1 MNSGAWM
8 PRSYIRGECQVSL
21 HRLFR
26 TGFMLAVLGLLA
38 ACSASAVIE
47 ESGPI
52 YWPKPPEQPR
62 FVYAASLRNENSLK
76 PLSAAEKMR
85 FRISGYAEKKEIFM
99 KPFGVAAH
107 NGSVAV
113 TDTVLRR
120 GYIFNFWRKK
130 LYSFGVVG
138 PGGVLVKP
146 MGVAMDEQQNIY
158 VADIGMR
165 KVLIYD
171 AMGMYL
177 RSVGNKEDFDRPVG
191 VAVTGDGSRIYVI
204 DAGGIDSQR
213 HRLVIYG
220 GDGQQL
226 AIVGKRGG
234 GAGEFNLPT
243 HVAVAP
249 DGTVYV
255 LDGGNFR
262 IQAFTPDGE
271 HLRSWGKVGRNFGDL
286 ARPRGLAVDSDGNVY
301 VTDAAYRNFQIF
313 NPQGQ
318 LLLSIG
324 GGGLEDKPGQ
334 FALPA
339 GIAVDERGFVYVVDQ
354 LFMKVD
360 VFRRVPEQEA
370 VEIMAT
376 EAAYR

>member
-1 MNSGAWM
+1 MTGLGR
-8 PRSYIRGECQVSL
+8 PVPIIRGEFQVNL
-21 HRLFR
+21 RMVFR
-26 TGFMLAVLGLLA
+26 WGIILTVLGLLT
-38 ACSASAVIE
+38 ACSTGGVKE
-47 ESGPI
+47 VSGPV

-62 FVYAASLRNENSLK
+62 FVHAANLRNENSLK
-76 PLSAAEKMR
+76 SLSTAEKMR
-85 FRISGYAEKKEIFM
+85 FRISGQVEKKDIFM

-138 PGGVLVKP
+138 PEGVLVKP

-158 VADIGMR
+158 VADVSIR
-165 KVLIYD
+165 RVLIYD

-204 DAGGIDSQR
+204 DAGGIDSLR
-213 HRLVIYG
+213 HRLLIYD
-220 GDGQQL
+220 GDGQRL
-226 AIVGKRGG
+226 AIIGKRGE
-234 GAGEFNLPT
+234 ATGEFNLPT

-262 IQAFTPDGE
+262 IQAFSPEGE
-271 HLRSWGKVGRNFGDL
+271 YLRSWGKVGRNLGDL
-286 ARPRGLAVDSDGNVY
+286 ARPRGLAVDRDGNVY

-324 GGGLEDKPGQ
+324 GEGLEDKPGQ

-339 GIAVDERGFVYVVDQ
+339 GIAVDERDFVYVVDQ
-354 LFMKVD
+354 LFMKID

-370 VEIMAT
+370 LEIMAT

>member
-1 MNSGAWM
+1 LDAPFLIIW
-8 PRSYIRGECQVSL
+8 GEWVNL
-21 HRLFR
+21 HMLFR
-26 TGFMLAVLGLLA
+26 LGFILIVLGLLA
-38 ACSASAVIE
+38 ACSAGDVKKE
-47 ESGPI
+47 EGGRI

-62 FVYAASLRNENSLK
+62 FVYEASLRNENSLR

-85 FRISGYAEKKEIFM
+85 FRISGYIKKKEIFM

-120 GYIFNFWRKK
+120 GFIFNFWRQK

-138 PGGVLVKP
+138 TEGILVKP

-158 VADIGMR
+158 VADVGMR

-177 RSVGNKEDFDRPVG
+177 RSVGSKEDFDRPVG

-213 HRLVIYG
+213 HRLVIYD
-220 GDGQQL
+220 GDGQRL

-234 GAGEFNLPT
+234 GNGEFNLPT

-262 IQAFTPDGE
+262 IQAFTPEGE
-271 HLRSWGKVGRNFGDL
+271 YLRSWGEVGRNFGDL
-286 ARPRGLAVDSDGNVY
+286 ARPRGLAVDRDGNVY

-313 NPQGQ
+313 NPEGQ

-339 GIAVDERGFVYVVDQ
+339 GIAVDERGLVYVVDQ
-354 LFMKVD
+354 LFLKVD
-360 VFRRVPEQEA
+360 VFRQVPGQEA
-370 VEIMAT
+370 AEIMAT

>member
-1 MNSGAWM
+1 MNNGAWT
-8 PRSYIRGECQVSL
+8 PRSYIRGECQVNL

-26 TGFMLAVLGLLA
+26 LGFILTVLGLLA
-38 ACSASAVIE
+38 ACSAAGVKE

-85 FRISGYAEKKEIFM
+85 MRISGYSEKKEIFM
-99 KPFGVAAH
+99 KPFGIAAH

-120 GYIFNFWRKK
+120 GFIFNFWRKK

-138 PGGVLVKP
+138 PEGILVKP

-171 AMGMYL
+171 SMGMYL
-177 RSVGNKEDFDRPVG
+177 RAVGSKEEFDRPVG
-191 VAVTGDGSRIYVI
+191 VAVTGDGSRIYVV

-213 HRLVIYG
+213 HRLVIYD
-220 GDGQQL
+220 GDGQRL
-226 AIVGKRGG
+226 AIIGKRGG
-234 GAGEFNLPT
+234 GNGEFNLPT

-262 IQAFTPDGE
+262 IQAFTSEGE
-271 HLRSWGKVGRNFGDL
+271 YLRSWGEVGRNLGDL
-286 ARPRGLAVDSDGNVY
+286 ARPRGLAVDRSGNIY
-301 VTDAAYRNFQIF
+301 VVDAAYRNFQIF

-318 LLLSIG
+318 LLMSIG
-324 GGGLEDKPGQ
+324 EEGLEDKPGQ

-354 LFMKVD
+354 LFKKID
-360 VFRRVPEQEA
+360 VFRRVPGQEA
-370 VEIMAT
+370 AEIMAT
-376 EAAYR
+376 EPAYR

>member
-1 MNSGAWM
+1 MNL
-8 PRSYIRGECQVSL
+8 RRV
-21 HRLFR
+21 FR
-26 TGFMLAVLGLLA
+26 WGILLAVLGFLA
-38 ACSASAVIE
+38 ACSAGGVKE
-47 ESGPI
+47 ESVPI
-52 YWPKPPEQPR
+52 YWPQPPEQPR
-62 FVYAASLRNENSLK
+62 FAYAASLRNENSLQ
-76 PLSAAEKMR
+76 PPSAAEKMR
-85 FRISGYAEKKEIFM
+85 FRISGHVEKKEIFM

-120 GYIFNFWRKK
+120 GYIFNLRRKK
-130 LYSFGVVG
+130 IYSFGVVG
-138 PGGVLVKP
+138 PAGVLAKP
-146 MGVAMDEQQNIY
+146 MGVAMDEQQNVY
-158 VADIGMR
+158 VVDISIR
-165 KVLIYD
+165 QVLIYD
-171 AMGMYL
+171 AVGMYL
-177 RSVGNKEDFDRPVG
+177 RSVGSKEDFERPVG

-213 HRLVIYG
+213 HRLVIYD
-220 GDGQQL
+220 GDGQRL
-226 AIVGKRGG
+226 AIVGKRGEG
-234 GAGEFNLPT
+234 TGEFNLPT

-262 IQAFTPDGE
+262 IQAFTPEGE
-271 HLRSWGKVGRNFGDL
+271 YLRSWGKVGRNFGDL
-286 ARPRGLAVDSDGNVY
+286 ARPRGLAVDLDGNIY

-324 GGGLEDKPGQ
+324 EEGLEDKPGQ

-354 LFMKVD
+354 LFMKID

-370 VEIMAT
+370 AEIMAA
-376 EAAYR
+376 EAVDQ